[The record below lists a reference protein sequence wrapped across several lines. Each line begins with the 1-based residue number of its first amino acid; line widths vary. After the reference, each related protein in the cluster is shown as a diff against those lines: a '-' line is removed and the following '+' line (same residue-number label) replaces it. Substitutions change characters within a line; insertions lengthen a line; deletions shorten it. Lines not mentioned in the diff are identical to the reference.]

1 VKTAVVMLA
10 GGIRSGTFRSQI
22 GFPIAGLPLEAECTL
37 LQGWLRLIAATR
49 SLEGADLLV
58 VCSNERDRAWFAAE
72 SRRLPA
78 DSMAP
83 KVVVDPRPHRG
94 VAGTLADL
102 REEFGEADSMLVIES
117 SSLPPTSLDRFF
129 EPGPTGQSEASARI
143 GVGAENRWLGVYRL
157 ETHLL
162 QEVTPLGYVDLKE
175 QFLTKMLLKGHRI
188 EAVECGDTAVQ
199 IADRRNYLRAVRI
212 WRSRRGLTAERSD
225 RVSGFSVVCPGVEL
239 MPGSHV
245 ADSCVLPGA
254 VLGEGAV
261 VARSVIGPMIR
272 VPRGAVIVDGVL
284 ADPGV
289 VVQANRE
296 DSQVERAADPRWP
309 EQAST
314 DLARSWGVQS

>member
-1 VKTAVVMLA
+1 MKTAVVMLA

-129 EPGPTGQSEASARI
+129 EPGPTGQSETSVRV
-143 GVGAENRWLGVYRL
+143 GVGAERRWLGVYRL

-175 QFLTKMLLKGHRI
+175 QFVSQLLSKGHQI
-188 EAVECGDTAVQ
+188 QAVEYQDTAVP
-199 IADRRNYLRAVRI
+199 IGDRRNYLRAIRI
-212 WRSRRGLTAERSD
+212 WRSRRGLAAESSD
-225 RVSGFSVVCPGVEL
+225 QVSGFSVVCPGVEL
-239 MPGSHV
+239 GVAAHV
-245 ADSCVLPGA
+245 ADSCVMPGA

-272 VPRGAVIVDGVL
+272 VPDGAIIVDGVL

-289 VVQANRE
+289 VSRLAGEELR
-296 DSQVERAADPRWP
+296 VEQRVDADWSDRM
-309 EQAST
+309 SS
-314 DLARSWGVQS
+314 DVSYSWGGQR